1 MTWVYLSDKKRNEI
15 SHKAGP
21 FIANSFAPHE
31 AEVKR
36 LNQRDNWVG
45 LTDEERDTIRATFV
59 TGKVFYVK
67 DMLAAFEEKLKEK
80 NT

>member
-21 FIANSFAPHE
+21 FIAKSFAPHE

-36 LNQRDNWVG
+36 LNPRDNWVG
-45 LTDEERDTIRATFV
+45 LTDEERDAIRATFV
-59 TGKVFYVK
+59 TGNVFYVK
-67 DMLAAFEEKLKEK
+67 DMLAAFEAKLKEK